1 MTNEEFEQHI
11 YDKIQKNN
19 CNKKIAVALSGG
31 CDSLSLTL
39 ALKNIGIDIL
49 AILVNHHLRKEAD
62 EEIVK
67 TIKILKK
74 FNIKYVVQNWD
85 GKYKNNLEADARN
98 VRYNLLLKTCKNKK
112 INILCI
118 GHHADDQ
125 IETFLINLA
134 RGSGLDGLCSM
145 PFEKKINNIRIIRP
159 MIDLTKQDC
168 KNYLLNLKIKW
179 CEDKSNF
186 DLKYKRNKLRFLLNE
201 IEDKNLITK
210 RILQTIKTFQEVK
223 ETLDLIIT
231 KTEKKILKKNN
242 NEIILNREKFISLS
256 EYFKKSILT
265 KCIVQLSCSNYKPR
279 LYQIENII
287 NSITKKTDFK
297 RTIMNLTIS
306 CKNNII
312 KIKKN

>member
-1 MTNEEFEQHI
+1 
-11 YDKIQKNN
+11 
-19 CNKKIAVALSGG
+19 
-31 CDSLSLTL
+31 
-39 ALKNIGIDIL
+39 
-49 AILVNHHLRKEAD
+49 
-62 EEIVK
+62 
-67 TIKILKK
+67 
-74 FNIKYVVQNWD
+74 
-85 GKYKNNLEADARN
+85 
-98 VRYNLLLKTCKNKK
+98 
-112 INILCI
+112 
-118 GHHADDQ
+118 
-125 IETFLINLA
+125 
-134 RGSGLDGLCSM
+134 
-145 PFEKKINNIRIIRP
+145 
-159 MIDLTKQDC
+159 
-168 KNYLLNLKIKW
+168 LLNLKIKW

-306 CKNNII
+306 GRNNII